1 MVGSAAR
8 NLFVDIDIDPSSC
21 QSDSMDLFWHG
32 RLGQSYHLNRRWA
45 AGKLESS
52 MLSRCLGLALIL
64 SISLTVIRTW
74 LMFSGAWKCCIDVED
89 CIIRFLIWCTS
100 QNGVGHWLSLPMPS
114 NTRLECIILQLSSRW
129 RVQTFGGGVPSST
142 IWSQQTYLEGYCMS
156 WLWQLFLSTDEK
168 SYFHPLLL
176 SEYSAWLVFQAKEMR
191 KSNAQFTMSVTVGW
205 RWLPWCWL
213 NGPNK
218 HSETKYWWA
227 GKLYLEVVRGRA
239 IRALEEHCGEI
250 WNLKMT
256 TFLALNLEKVSSFS
270 DIKI

>member
-32 RLGQSYHLNRRWA
+32 RLGQSSHLNRRWA

-89 CIIRFLIWCTS
+89 CVIRFLIWCTC

-114 NTRLECIILQLSSRW
+114 STRLECIILQLNSRW
-129 RVQTFGGGVPSST
+129 WVQTCGGGVPSST
-142 IWSQQTYLEGYCMS
+142 IWSQQTYLEGYCIS
-156 WLWQLFLSTDEK
+156 WLWQLFFKHWWKILLPSIVTFRILSMVGVPGKRNEK
-168 SYFHPLLL
+168 IKCTVHYVCHS
-176 SEYSAWLVFQAKEMR
+176 WLKVTSLVLAK
-191 KSNAQFTMSVTVGW
+191 
-205 RWLPWCWL
+205 
-213 NGPNK
+213 
-218 HSETKYWWA
+218 WA
-227 GKLYLEVVRGRA
+227 K
-239 IRALEEHCGEI
+239 
-250 WNLKMT
+250 
-256 TFLALNLEKVSSFS
+256 
-270 DIKI
+270 